1 MPNTDAARGLDMSD
15 GSFDRTLL
23 DLLGRCPRCHRT
35 AHAFNHTG
43 DPVNAEDGP
52 HGVCVEC
59 RVYWRLPV
67 TRWLQPETFEL
78 AAAQE
83 MTRRIAAQYE
93 QVAPPPLFSH
103 VFAEWNG
110 GAPPSPGLVELV
122 MAEEE
127 RGRALDAS
135 VQA

>member
-110 GAPPSPGLVELV
+110 GAPPSPGFAELV
-122 MAEEE
+122 IAEAE

-135 VQA
+135 AQA